1 MFAIRGARGADSLY
15 TLRPSFI
22 VPVRTFVRT
31 LPHPWD
37 KDGPEER
44 QDRTDEP
51 KPSAECVNE
60 DPPKHTPCR
69 YKHTLY
75 RYLLHGFPPSVRT
88 TLSVRLLFIASE
100 HKLFLVRVIVTEP
113 IDRDV
118 EQRCDAPKIQH

>member
-22 VPVRTFVRT
+22 APVRTFVRT

-44 QDRTDEP
+44 QDRADEP
-51 KPSAECVNE
+51 QPSAECVNE
-60 DPPKHTPCR
+60 DPPKHAPHR

-75 RYLLHGFPPSVRT
+75 CYLLHGFPPSVRT
-88 TLSVRLLFIASE
+88 FVRTIIF
-100 HKLFLVRVIVTEP
+100 
-113 IDRDV
+113 
-118 EQRCDAPKIQH
+118 